1 MDNMLLTTIISSLTA
16 LFGFY
21 YGMKKDKA
29 DLVSK
34 SLLNIQSQIA
44 IYETIIDKLR
54 DEIGILIL
62 KVEEQQK
69 TIQQLE
75 LQVSD
80 MVKKKSKAK
89 VE

>member
-1 MDNMLLTTIISSLTA
+1 
-16 LFGFY
+16 
-21 YGMKKDKA
+21 MKKDKA

-54 DEIGILIL
+54 DEIGILIT
-62 KVEEQQK
+62 KVEEQQQ
-69 TIQQLE
+69 TIQHLE
-75 LQVSD
+75 KQVTD
-80 MVKKKSKAK
+80 MVNKKSRAK